1 MSTDSGI
8 KKVAILGAGV
18 MGAQLAALFANS
30 NIKVF
35 LFDIKCKDNPSNNA
49 VNAIKHLKKLK
60 PEPLAV
66 PANIK
71 YIIPCNYTDDAEKIA
86 ETQLIIEAVSENID
100 IKASVFE
107 NIKPHITKNT
117 IITTNTSGLSIED
130 IAACLPKDLR
140 PNFFGAHF
148 FNPPRYLPL
157 VELIYHAKTD
167 ISQAERMADFLTR
180 KIGKSVI
187 IAPNTP
193 NFIANRIGIFSLLS
207 TTNNCIKHNIA
218 LEVADKLT
226 GTAIMRPKSATFR
239 TADVVGLDIL
249 QHAASTSATIARD
262 PWQQIYNLPIL
273 LNDLIAAGA
282 LGQKAG
288 KGIYEKRKDGI
299 YVYDL
304 KAKDYRLADKEPG
317 KELLELLKTKDMPK
331 IFKELSA
338 STDKEYKF
346 LWQTFADLLHYS
358 AYVCE
363 SLNISAREIDMA
375 IKLGFGWDL
384 GPFEIWQKAG
394 IKPTSALITASI
406 LNNDTYSSTPLPAW
420 TAETDYFYKSN
431 LAFNPSE
438 NKYIAPTKC
447 AAEARQI
454 FPKTIYTDIGPK
466 KHICFE
472 NDAAELWTTGDDIG
486 IFSLKTKLATINSAA
501 LEAIFKATDIADKE
515 FKAMVIWHPECQN
528 FGAGANLMELAEEF
542 FISGITKVESIIKEF
557 QLASLRLRYSNTP
570 TIAAVRGFALGGSCE
585 IMLHCNR
592 RVVAQN
598 SYIGLVETGVGIIP
612 AAAGSKEMALKALC
626 SANPKQSLRNNYHTI
641 ALGKVATSAQMALEM
656 NFLQHDDV
664 IISHPDELLYVA
676 KQQALAMAESN
687 FTPPQEPIIKVAGKP
702 ALANMELEIANMKA
716 GNFIS
721 EHDYLIA
728 KKLAT
733 VMCGGNLASGTTVS
747 ESFLLKLERDAFLEL
762 VQTPKSQERIE
773 YMLETGKRLRN

>member
-1 MSTDSGI
+1 MSNDVKT
-8 KKVAILGAGV
+8 VAILGSGV
-18 MGAQLAALFANS
+18 MGSQLAALFANFG
-30 NIKVF
+30 IKVF
-35 LFDIKCKDNPSNNA
+35 LYDIKCKTGPSNNA
-49 VNAIKHLKKLK
+49 FNAIKHLKKLK

-66 PANIK
+66 PKNARL
-71 YIIPCNYTDDAEKIA
+71 IIPCNYTDDAEKI
-86 ETQLIIEAVSENID
+86 TGVQLIIEAVSENID
-100 IKASVFE
+100 IKASVFKSISPYVA
-107 NIKPHITKNT
+107 NNT

-130 IAACLPKDLR
+130 IAACLPANLR

-167 ISQAERMADFLTR
+167 KKQAERMADFLTR
-180 KIGKSVI
+180 SIGKSVV

-207 TTNNCIKHNIA
+207 TTNNCIKHDIE

-249 QHAASTSATIARD
+249 QHAAGTSATIAKD
-262 PWQQIYNLPIL
+262 PWQQIYNLPALFSDL
-273 LNDLIAAGA
+273 LESGS
-282 LGQKAG
+282 LGQKTG

-304 KAKDYRLADKEPG
+304 NTKDYRLADKKPSE
-317 KELLELLKTKDMPK
+317 ELLKLLKTKDLPQ
-331 IFKELSA
+331 IFAELS
-338 STDKEYKF
+338 SSDDKEYKF

-358 AYVCE
+358 AYVCA
-363 SLNISAREIDMA
+363 SLKISAREIDMA

-384 GPFEIWQKAG
+384 GPFEIWQQAG
-394 IKPTSALITASI
+394 IKPTTSLITASI
-406 LNNDTYSSTPLPAW
+406 LAKETYSSEPLPAW
-420 TAETDYFYKSN
+420 IAQIDCFYKEA

-438 NKYIAPTKC
+438 QKYTAAIKC
-447 AAEARQI
+447 KAEARQL
-454 FPKTIYTDIGPK
+454 FPQTIYTDTGPK

-472 NDAAELWTTGDDIG
+472 NDAAQLWTTGDDIC

-501 LEAIFKATDIADKE
+501 LEAIFKATDIADRE
-515 FKAMVIWHPECQN
+515 FKAMVIWHPECPN

-542 FISGITKVESIIKEF
+542 FISGITKVESIIKKF
-557 QLASLRLRYSNTP
+557 QLASLRLRYSKTP
-570 TIAAVRGFALGGSCE
+570 TVAAVRGFALGGSCE

-598 SYIGLVETGVGIIP
+598 SFIGLVEAGVGIIP
-612 AAAGSKEMALKALC
+612 AAAGSKEMALKALL
-626 SANPKQSLRNNYHTI
+626 SDNPKQNLRNNYHTI

-656 NFLQHDDV
+656 NFLQHEDV
-664 IISHPDELLYVA
+664 IIAHPDELLYIA
-676 KQQALAMAESN
+676 KQQAAAMAESN
-687 FTPPQEPIIKVAGKP
+687 FTPPQEPLIKVAGKP

-728 KKLAT
+728 AKLAE
-733 VMCGGNLASGTTVS
+733 VMCGGNLASDTLVP